1 MIRLVILTCLAIV
14 TMVSLHSC
22 RTKEFPSCLDTIEA
36 YMNEYPDSALVAL
49 LGIDEN
55 MIHGKAGKNHYNLLL
70 AQAKDKCFIDETD
83 DSVMLSVVDYYSKVK
98 DKEKL
103 FKANYYLGRIRQN
116 AGRYTDALSSY
127 LDAGQLAEHVDDDF
141 QKGLLYAQF
150 GILYE
155 SQMDLPRA
163 LSSYETAS
171 EYYSKA
177 GSQPHHYF
185 ITNDIGRINFRMGR
199 YSVAEESLHEVMEW
213 AYQSGNEYLT
223 GNAVDQLC
231 MLYEATGEYR
241 NMDDLLGSRYA
252 VFYSDILSRNLS
264 LAYSYARDNKPGL
277 MQEALDAAWNHAMSP
292 NDTAS
297 LYYKEYQVFKLLG
310 EDNKALSSHEKLLAI
325 QDSLV
330 RNALQQPLQY
340 AQTEYFKAKASYAGL
355 QARTMRIIFLL
366 FISLLSIILCSVV
379 VFFKRNIERKRME
392 MERYM
397 EQVAE
402 LKSELYNKSSESA
415 ALSSMNDDKD
425 EAIRGMKADISVL
438 FSRQYRLLDKL
449 CSVYYETHENSE
461 DMDAI
466 YKKVKAEIER
476 FCNDNKFYRELES
489 VVNAY
494 TDGAVRLLRTELPYL
509 SEMDFR
515 LLCFLLA
522 GFSAKAI
529 SVFTGESTGNVYV
542 KKSRLKAEIQSHAY
556 AISPQIMSLLM

>member
-1 MIRLVILTCLAIV
+1 MLVLHIFESFGQWLCNLEEHSAEGTRDDAI
-14 TMVSLHSC
+14 
-22 RTKEFPSCLDTIEA
+22 
-36 YMNEYPDSALVAL
+36 
-49 LGIDEN
+49 
-55 MIHGKAGKNHYNLLL
+55 
-70 AQAKDKCFIDETD
+70 
-83 DSVMLSVVDYYSKVK
+83 
-98 DKEKL
+98 
-103 FKANYYLGRIRQN
+103 
-116 AGRYTDALSSY
+116 
-127 LDAGQLAEHVDDDF
+127 
-141 QKGLLYAQF
+141 
-150 GILYE
+150 
-155 SQMDLPRA
+155 
-163 LSSYETAS
+163 
-171 EYYSKA
+171 A